1 MITTINNTVSQ
12 KPSIVDA
19 IIKQGV
25 ATAPL
30 LAMMGTG
37 SISAPKHSWL
47 NDRYRDGGDNANL
60 ELSDLVENV
69 TPTKTKTDNVA
80 QIIKNEVGVSRRQM
94 DMSQYGEKEWSYQVA
109 KVGKEHLKD
118 IEYAFLGLG
127 HGGANGVFTAP
138 VTGTASVAP
147 RMGGLFYYVPNEQRY
162 VSDGVD
168 VADAQTFV
176 DFTMDE
182 LHAFLEPLWLRGAM
196 EDDTFTVMLGSQ
208 LKNKVNNFA
217 KDYIIKQN
225 KDHVFDP
232 TTTEIVTDFGNV
244 KFQLHRLFAGDALK
258 DKLLAGKFSEAK
270 AMYVS
275 RTEFMDVPTSKTAK
289 FGRYYTD
296 VTLEVKNGDMFAS
309 ARGLK

>member
-37 SISAPKHSWL
+37 NISAPKHSWL
-47 NDRYRDGGDNANL
+47 NDRYRDGGDNAQL
-60 ELSDLVENV
+60 ELSDLTENV

-80 QIIKNEVGVSRRQM
+80 QIIKNEVGVSRRQL
-94 DMSQYGEKEWSYQVA
+94 DMSQYGEKEWPYQVA

-127 HGGANGVFTAP
+127 HSGAQGVFSAP
-138 VTGTASVAP
+138 VNGTATVAP
-147 RMGGLFYYVPNEQRY
+147 RMAGLFYYVPEAQRF
-162 VSDGVD
+162 VPDGVD
-168 VADAQTFV
+168 IADDATYK

-196 EDDTFTVMLGSQ
+196 EDDTFTVLLGSK
-208 LKNKVNNFA
+208 LKKKVNDFA
-217 KDYIIKQN
+217 KDYIIKNN

-232 TTTEIVTDFGNV
+232 TVTEIVTDFGTV

-258 DKLLAGKFSEAK
+258 DKLLAGKLSEAK
-270 AMYVS
+270 AMYVT
-275 RTEFMDVPTSKTAK
+275 RTNFQDIPTSKTAK

-296 VTLEVKNGDMFAS
+296 VTLEVKNGDMFAA